1 MIDSSTVLDPT
12 AIVTKIRRVQVK
24 HTGERLMESERELP
38 CLLKIGRKRLHIS
51 SKKKKKQ
58 ILKNYQTLFSCI
70 NCGLIRYI
78 QRQNLMILLNCVN
91 DRGRSDKSLRKIR
104 KNVIRKELGIL
115 SISENAN
122 TVNNIIHIT
131 NNIQYRIRDNNSDSI
146 NNKLVNSKQKNYN
159 NKR

>member
-1 MIDSSTVLDPT
+1 
-12 AIVTKIRRVQVK
+12 
-24 HTGERLMESERELP
+24 
-38 CLLKIGRKRLHIS
+38 
-51 SKKKKKQ
+51 
-58 ILKNYQTLFSCI
+58 
-70 NCGLIRYI
+70 
-78 QRQNLMILLNCVN
+78 MILLNCVN